1 MFIVAFAAFFAC
13 RKQCLVPRRS
23 ETGIR
28 EQLRQACIE
37 QPQSIDKIR
46 SLVKE
51 IPGAV
56 KTTNVRGLLPLQVAC
71 QYEAP
76 LDVIKFLVEQW
87 PDAVKETNQNGFLPL
102 HIACSNK
109 APLEVIQFL
118 VEQWPDAV
126 KEASLALR
134 QENGGCFVVV

>member
-1 MFIVAFAAFFAC
+1 
-13 RKQCLVPRRS
+13 
-23 ETGIR
+23 
-28 EQLRQACIE
+28 
-37 QPQSIDKIR
+37 
-46 SLVKE
+46 
-51 IPGAV
+51 
-56 KTTNVRGLLPLQVAC
+56 VRGLLPLQVAC